1 MKKHI
6 IFIITIVLICNNTYS
21 QYIKN
26 VGSRYDTTISFTPTT
41 EISNEPSQYAPSG
54 PGDRYVYWIHGLGG
68 NQASWLMSAT
78 ASARGVQ
85 GFPARK
91 IESITEIKYDES
103 ITNFNTAIHSLQ
115 QIIHSKRPLATQSDR
130 LNDFIIT
137 HSQGG
142 LVSRYL
148 DKDLNTG
155 NPANYYRDFNGIV
168 TFSTPHGGAKI
179 IDNVQNTN
187 LVTSFFD
194 DACKALTIGPVRE
207 GLGGSFAVKLFGI
220 DKIADEFS
228 TQMCQAVGLFG
239 NTFAKIYTGDLGLE
253 YQTTSST
260 ITSLKNYNTPT
271 NKVCFYGIANNKGIA
286 FDILYSYSIKG
297 ANNYG
302 HFQAGNS
309 TADAKVEANNTINKY
324 KEKAMQCH
332 KWSEWEW
339 GLLPPRIIFSW
350 GEGPI
355 YYELYMQGVNF
366 IKNADERWL
375 DIIGSRHVNYYYKT
389 GYNCVD
395 INNVPVNNP
404 NNSTVCL
411 KKMYNV
417 SFGDDDPNEETPT
430 NPCIG
435 FPGTTPVY
443 YTILV
448 SSVNY
453 IESDGIVLTNSSSA
467 FTGAV
472 HKIPLI
478 NSNHEQ
484 IKNDL
489 NTKDAL
495 NKLYNGDYGLY
506 FKTDPR

>member
-6 IFIITIVLICNNTYS
+6 VIIISIMLYWNNLYS
-21 QYIKN
+21 QSIKN
-26 VGSRYDTTISFTPTT
+26 IGSSYDSIVSFTPTIET
-41 EISNEPSQYAPSG
+41 SNEPTQNAPIG

-68 NQASWLMSAT
+68 NQASWLMAAT

-103 ITNFNTAIHSLQ
+103 ITSFNTAIHSLQ
-115 QIIHSKRPLATQSDR
+115 QIIHEKRPLAIQSDR
-130 LNDFIIT
+130 LNDFIIA

-148 DKDLNTG
+148 DKDLNTS

-187 LVTSFFD
+187 LVSSFFN
-194 DACKALTIGPVRE
+194 DACNALTIGPINERV
-207 GLGGSFAVKLFGI
+207 GGDFKVKLFGI
-220 DKIADEFS
+220 DKIADEFR
-228 TQMCQAVGLFG
+228 TQMCQTVGLFG
-239 NTFAKIYTGDLGLE
+239 NTFAKIYTGDLGIE

-260 ITSLKNYNTPT
+260 ITSLKNYNSPTP
-271 NKVCFYGIANNKGIA
+271 KVCFYGIAKNDGIA

-309 TADAKVEANNTINKY
+309 SADAREEANNTINTY
-324 KEKAMQCH
+324 ITKAWENH
-332 KWSEWEW
+332 KWSEFEW
-339 GLLPPRIIFSW
+339 SWFPPFFNLTW

-355 YYELYMQGVNF
+355 FYEDYMQGVNF

-375 DIIGSRHVNYYYKT
+375 DIIGSRYYSYYYKT

-395 INNVPVNNP
+395 INNVPFNNP
-404 NNSTVCL
+404 NNNTTCL
-411 KKMYNV
+411 KNMYNV
-417 SFGDDDPNEETPT
+417 SFGEDDPNEETPT
-430 NPCIG
+430 NPCAE

-448 SSVNY
+448 SKVNY
-453 IESDGIVLTNSSSA
+453 RDSDGIVLTNSSSA

-472 HKIPLI
+472 HKIPLY

-489 NTKDAL
+489 NTKFVL

-506 FKTDPR
+506 FLTEPR